1 MAEPVLRD
9 PASTEPV
16 RPPGPQPVRAATP
29 RVPVIDP
36 SHELPPPSSAR
47 QASSEPTQPAHTT
60 RTRISGVRARP
71 PKAPTPS
78 QEMLEELRRRL
89 EHLRER
95 VERHT
100 RDAGVSLKRELSHD
114 ADYIKIRARYYH
126 ERRPLQTLGMVAAA
140 GFVFGV
146 IVGLWRR

>member
-1 MAEPVLRD
+1 MAEPDLRD
-9 PASTEPV
+9 PALTEPI
-16 RPPGPQPVRAATP
+16 RRPGPQPVPAAP
-29 RVPVIDP
+29 LQAPVIDP
-36 SHELPPPSSAR
+36 SHELPPHASESHASSA
-47 QASSEPTQPAHTT
+47 PTHPPHTT
-60 RTRISGVRARP
+60 RSRTSGVRARP
-71 PKAPTPS
+71 AKAPTPS
-78 QEMLEELRRRL
+78 QEMLEELRHRL

-114 ADYIKIRARYYH
+114 ANYVKVRARYYH

-140 GFVFGV
+140 GFVLGV